1 LPDGVNENSRRKPAV
16 FLCRL
21 ESWSAGL
28 SGAVETTDDKVL
40 SFCFCFCFCFCYC
53 FGFGFG
59 FGFCFG
65 FAFYSPFS
73 RLREKVPEG
82 RMRGILTLLS

>member
-1 LPDGVNENSRRKPAV
+1 M
-16 FLCRL
+16 

-40 SFCFCFCFCFCYC
+40 SFCFCFCYCFGFGFGFCFGLCFGFCFGLC

-59 FGFCFG
+59 FGFG
-65 FAFYSPFS
+65 FYSPFS